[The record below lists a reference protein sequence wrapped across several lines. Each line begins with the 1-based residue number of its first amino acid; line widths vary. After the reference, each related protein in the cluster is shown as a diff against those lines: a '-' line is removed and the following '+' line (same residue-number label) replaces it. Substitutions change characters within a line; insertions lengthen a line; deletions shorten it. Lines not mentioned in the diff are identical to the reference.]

1 MPSAP
6 AASAAAA
13 ARIAAAPTVASA
25 SSRDPPPANAARA
38 SSTPIASRRADA
50 RGPSSAERGSP
61 GRAHDAAR
69 LPRPCE
75 EKCDGVLHIVYPSLI
90 ADPRGPGRLTT
101 APVCSHHVLHASR
114 PRIALVAA
122 LIALVALTA
131 LAGAPSATAASSLS
145 CAEQIVDDW
154 YGDGR
159 VDKIYP
165 LKCYQ
170 AAIRS
175 LPVDVLDY
183 SRAEEDIL
191 RALQFARA
199 GEPDPGPTGGAEP
212 NDNDPG
218 DGHAEHRR
226 RRRHERPRRSG
237 RRRRGRGERRHVRPV
252 VRADPPDRARRAR
265 AAPARRRRGRLSQ
278 PPRAGAPPG
287 RPARPARPGLARRSP
302 DRVSTA
308 SRAGITQDA
317 RVPPR
322 RRPALTRLARDRRTA
337 RVRRVSGR
345 PARSG

>member
-1 MPSAP
+1 M
-6 AASAAAA
+6 
-13 ARIAAAPTVASA
+13 
-25 SSRDPPPANAARA
+25 
-38 SSTPIASRRADA
+38 
-50 RGPSSAERGSP
+50 
-61 GRAHDAAR
+61 
-69 LPRPCE
+69 
-75 EKCDGVLHIVYPSLI
+75 
-90 ADPRGPGRLTT
+90 

-145 CAEQIVDDW
+145 CAERIVDDW

-199 GEPDPGPTGGAEP
+199 GKPDPGPTGGAQP
-212 NDNDPG
+212 NDNEPG
-218 DGHAEHRR
+218 DDPSAGGGAAARATR
-226 RRRHERPRRSG
+226 AV

-265 AAPARRRRGRLSQ
+265 TAPARRGRGRLPQ
-278 PPRAGAPPG
+278 PPCAGAPRGRGPPG
-287 RPARPARPGLARRSP
+287 PA
-302 DRVSTA
+302 
-308 SRAGITQDA
+308 
-317 RVPPR
+317 
-322 RRPALTRLARDRRTA
+322 
-337 RVRRVSGR
+337 
-345 PARSG
+345 

>member
-1 MPSAP
+1 M
-6 AASAAAA
+6 
-13 ARIAAAPTVASA
+13 
-25 SSRDPPPANAARA
+25 
-38 SSTPIASRRADA
+38 
-50 RGPSSAERGSP
+50 
-61 GRAHDAAR
+61 
-69 LPRPCE
+69 
-75 EKCDGVLHIVYPSLI
+75 
-90 ADPRGPGRLTT
+90 
-101 APVCSHHVLHASR
+101 APVCSDHVLHASR

-122 LIALVALTA
+122 LIALVSLTA

-212 NDNDPG
+212 NDNEPG
-218 DGHAEHRR
+218 DETTPSTGGG
-226 RRRHERPRRSG
+226 RRHERPDRPRRSW

-252 VRADPPDRARRAR
+252 VRADPSDRARRAR
-265 AAPARRRRGRLSQ
+265 TAPARGRRSRLSQ
-278 PPRAGAPPG
+278 PPCAGAPPG
-287 RPARPARPGLARRSP
+287 RPARPTRPRLARRSP
-302 DRVSTA
+302 DRGFGAVANGHHPRCPCSAA
-308 SRAGITQDA
+308 SSSCSHSPG
-317 RVPPR
+317 
-322 RRPALTRLARDRRTA
+322 
-337 RVRRVSGR
+337 S
-345 PARSG
+345 